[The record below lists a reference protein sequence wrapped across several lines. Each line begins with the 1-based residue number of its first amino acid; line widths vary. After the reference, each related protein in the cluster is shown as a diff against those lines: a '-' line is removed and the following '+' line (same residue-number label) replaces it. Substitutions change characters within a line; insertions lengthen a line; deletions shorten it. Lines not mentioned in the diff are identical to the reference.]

1 LPKEQR
7 LRKPSEFRRAYN
19 EGERF
24 RGRFM
29 TAFISPSE
37 TSFHRVGVT
46 ASKKAIGNS
55 VKRSRAKR
63 LLRET
68 FRLSVAELKVL
79 TGRYDW
85 ALNAR
90 RSILEAGFEELSADF
105 RDIIHRVGSFEVNP
119 AGKPRVN

>member
-1 LPKEQR
+1 M
-7 LRKPSEFRRAYN
+7 RKPKEFRRAYN

-29 TAFISPSE
+29 TAFIAPSE

-55 VKRSRAKR
+55 VRRSRAKR
-63 LLRET
+63 LLREA
-68 FRLSVAELKVL
+68 FRLSVTELGGL
-79 TGRYDW
+79 RGRYDW

-90 RSILEAGFEELSADF
+90 RSILEAGFDELKADF
-105 RDIIHRVGSFEVNP
+105 LDILDRVESFEVNSVGLP
-119 AGKPRVN
+119 NVN